1 MGHYPEE
8 YRAYLVYFHAERDY
22 FECHEILEEYWK
34 SNPQD
39 PLAPAWVGLIQLAVG
54 LYHERRSNT
63 SGALKM
69 LNGANSRLTEDALEK
84 LGIEAGEF
92 RRRLEERIR
101 LIEEGSNLPYLDWN
115 LPLADSDLL
124 EECRKAALEKK
135 AVWEAAS
142 NLENADLIHKH
153 SRRDRSDVIRE
164 RLTSREAK
172 SRQRGRI
179 G

>member
-84 LGIEAGEF
+84 LGIEAGSSADAWRSGSGLSRKGATF
-92 RRRLEERIR
+92 
-101 LIEEGSNLPYLDWN
+101 LIS
-115 LPLADSDLL
+115 
-124 EECRKAALEKK
+124 
-135 AVWEAAS
+135 
-142 NLENADLIHKH
+142 
-153 SRRDRSDVIRE
+153 
-164 RLTSREAK
+164 
-172 SRQRGRI
+172 I
-179 G
+179 GIFL